1 MTHSLCLQFISLVII
16 LSLIVI
22 ITTLLKNVP
31 ASGPT
36 GQRPVEGG
44 VNEVAKVTVTE
55 VTAVPSGDT
64 EVLAQPKASTN
75 RPKPKARGV
84 RCGGNK

>member
-1 MTHSLCLQFISLVII
+1 M
-16 LSLIVI
+16 
-22 ITTLLKNVP
+22 
-31 ASGPT
+31 
-36 GQRPVEGG
+36 EGE
-44 VNEVAKVTVTE
+44 VDEVAKVTVTE

-64 EVLAQPKASTN
+64 EVLAQPEASTN